1 MMNGGARSSPS
12 QPPRNGA
19 VNGNGVA
26 SAGPQ
31 RQTPLTCTGHTR
43 PVVDLDF
50 SGLTQDG
57 YFLLS
62 ACKDGKPMLRQG
74 NTGDWVGTFLG
85 HKGAV
90 WCVSI
95 NEPASRAITGS
106 ADFTARLWN
115 CLNGE
120 ELAQFPHDHIVR
132 SCTFSKDAGLIATGC
147 QDKKVRI
154 FDLNSGAK
162 EPVHTFAGHQKTVK
176 KTVWIDNNNLLTA
189 SDDKTLRKWDTR
201 IGKEVDCRTFDDV
214 VSDASITDG
223 TLSVVAGK
231 WVFFFEPE
239 YVNNM
244 PFRQYQLPSVLNSAH
259 LHKDKGHFVAGG
271 EDLKVYKYDFKT
283 GKEIESY
290 KGHFGPV
297 HIIRYSPDGALYA
310 SGSEDGTI
318 RLWQNNPGESYGLWK
333 GTATS
338 DAKQVVENN
347 SNSNNFM

>member
-1 MMNGGARSSPS
+1 MINGGARSSPS
-12 QPPRNGA
+12 IPSK
-19 VNGNGVA
+19 NGNNTVIGGGA
-26 SAGPQ
+26 TAAGGGPQ

-95 NEPASRAITGS
+95 NDQASRACTGS
-106 ADFTARLWN
+106 ADFTARIWN
-115 CLNGE
+115 CLTGD
-120 ELAQFPHDHIVR
+120 ELTQFPHDHIVR
-132 SCTFSKDAGLIATGC
+132 SCAFSPGAEQIATGC

-154 FDLNSGAK
+154 FDLNANGETAPSL
-162 EPVHTFAGHQKTVK
+162 VLNGHQKAVK
-176 KTVWIDNNNLLTA
+176 KTIWIDDYQLLTA
-189 SDDKTLRKWDTR
+189 SDDKTLRKWDIR
-201 IGKEVDCRTFDDV
+201 SGKEVHCRTFEDA
-214 VSDASITDG
+214 VSDASLTDK

-231 WVFFFEPE
+231 SVFFFEPGYE
-239 YVNNM
+239 QL
-244 PFRQYQLPSVLNSAH
+244 PHKQYQLPTVLNSAH
-259 LHKDKGHFVAGG
+259 LHKDKEYFVAGG
-271 EDLKVYKYDFKT
+271 EDLKIYKYDFKSGEET
-283 GKEIESY
+283 DSY

-297 HIIRYSPDGALYA
+297 HIVRFSPDGALYS

-318 RLWQNNPGESYGLWK
+318 RLWQSRPGESYGLWK
-333 GTATS
+333 GTGGA
-338 DAKQVVENN
+338 Q
-347 SNSNNFM
+347 